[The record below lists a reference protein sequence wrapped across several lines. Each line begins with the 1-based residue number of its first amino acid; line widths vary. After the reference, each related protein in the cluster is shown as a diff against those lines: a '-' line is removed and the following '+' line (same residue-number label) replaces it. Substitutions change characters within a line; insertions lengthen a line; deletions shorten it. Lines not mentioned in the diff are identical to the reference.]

1 MIHGAGMKSISIHGL
16 DKETEKLLKKRAESE
31 GKSVNKTVKEILE
44 KALGVGP
51 VRRDHR
57 DDFIEFLGIWT
68 KEESKQ
74 FRKAIEDMEKV
85 DPEDWK

>member
-1 MIHGAGMKSISIHGL
+1 MKSISIHGL
-16 DKETEKLLKKRAESE
+16 DKETEKLLKKRAEFA

-51 VRRDHR
+51 VRKDHR
-57 DDFIEFLGIWT
+57 DDFVEFLGIWT
-68 KEESKQ
+68 KEESRQ

-85 DPEDWK
+85 DPGDWK

>member
-1 MIHGAGMKSISIHGL
+1 MKSISIHGL

-51 VRRDHR
+51 VRKDHR
-57 DDFIEFLGIWT
+57 DDFVEFLGIWT
-68 KEESKQ
+68 KEESRQ

-85 DPEDWK
+85 DPGDWK